1 LKSIGGVQ
9 SVHSISVCTLRHA
22 EAYSGSVRVGR
33 RSTGP
38 VRFARF
44 VRGGSLLQ
52 IFCLI
57 LSFASNKRRCN
68 ELRCRAVATAADDG
82 QRLPA
87 EAVTD
92 LQSHEQLDDL
102 PSHATERL
110 SVHRHHLNGVGWCAG
125 TAHGGAAG
133 YGSSTDPKVP
143 APIGLTVMVNYT
155 VIWSKSYCAS
165 SAGHMC
171 TSPPPRPRSEPPE
184 EAPDARAVLRHC
196 RAVGLRQQLLDDR
209 AAQIITGSLPE
220 AGEVAARTTQL
231 YSEE

>member
-1 LKSIGGVQ
+1 
-9 SVHSISVCTLRHA
+9 
-22 EAYSGSVRVGR
+22 VRVGR

-102 PSHATERL
+102 PSHAF
-110 SVHRHHLNGVGWCAG
+110 W
-125 TAHGGAAG
+125 
-133 YGSSTDPKVP
+133 SSTLSGFLYIGTISMELVGAL
-143 APIGLTVMVNYT
+143 APRTQGGGLW
-155 VIWSKSYCAS
+155 I
-165 SAGHMC
+165 
-171 TSPPPRPRSEPPE
+171 
-184 EAPDARAVLRHC
+184 
-196 RAVGLRQQLLDDR
+196 
-209 AAQIITGSLPE
+209 
-220 AGEVAARTTQL
+220 
-231 YSEE
+231 